1 MTEKNEK
8 EILEEA
14 SESGNSIPI
23 TKDLILAIGRIKDLK
38 TSLEL
43 TKKELADELDA
54 VAKKLNVKKAVLQSR
69 IELIIREETKGG
81 VVKSKKE
88 DIEFTQK
95 YFEVKDNL

>member
-23 TKDLILAIGRIKDLK
+23 TKDLIL
-38 TSLEL
+38 EL
-43 TKKELADELDA
+43 TKKELADELDS